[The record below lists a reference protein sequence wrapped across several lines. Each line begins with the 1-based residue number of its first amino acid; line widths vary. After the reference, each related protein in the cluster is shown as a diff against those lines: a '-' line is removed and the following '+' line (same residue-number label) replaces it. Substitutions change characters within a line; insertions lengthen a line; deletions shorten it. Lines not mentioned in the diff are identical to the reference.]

1 MTSVKDIKSKLAE
14 ITGKL
19 TAEGTNAQ
27 MKEWYQEY
35 NKLNEELKAAE
46 AAEAAE
52 AAKATSSNGFEDGIP
67 TNG

>member
-19 TAEGTNAQ
+19 TAGGTNAQ

-35 NKLNEELKAAE
+35 NKLNAELK

-52 AAKATSSNGFEDGIP
+52 AAKATSSTALKMACEMVGIAI
-67 TNG
+67 